1 MTKKAKGYDDMSK
14 ETKKLPGLQ
23 RRAFIAPESINADDR
38 TIEIVWTT
46 GARATQFNWDFGSF
60 IEELEVST
68 KAVNMERLNSGSA
81 PFLAMHNAFELEAVL
96 GVVEKAWIDEDKGEG
111 RAIIRFGKG
120 DEKIDKVWNLIS
132 QGIIRNISVGY
143 TVEEYEMYDE
153 DGQHIYRAVKWTP
166 LELSAVTVP
175 ADAKATVRGETRTSD
190 CVITVIRSSTKEKK
204 MVEKRSKREDEEEI
218 NDSEKEIDEETR
230 SDEEDPK
237 KDAPDNE
244 EDRDNDAE
252 EGKEDD
258 KEDRKSS
265 RSANIS
271 RRDAIY
277 GLCEVAGMSIKQA
290 RQFDQSNLTV
300 DQVREK
306 ILEKRSND
314 FNGVSNT
321 RSVAIS
327 KTAKSLAQRAQEV
340 YAKK

>member
-1 MTKKAKGYDDMSK
+1 MSK
-14 ETKKLPGLQ
+14 ETKKLPGMQ

-60 IEELEVST
+60 TEELEVTT
-68 KAVNMERLNSGSA
+68 KAVNLERLNAGSA

-96 GVVEKAWIDEDKGEG
+96 GVVEKAWIDEEKGEG
-111 RAIIRFGKG
+111 RAIIRFGKD
-120 DEKIDKVWNLIS
+120 DEKIDKVWNLVA

-143 TVEEYEMYDE
+143 TVEEYEVYE
-153 DGQHIYRAVKWTP
+153 ENGEKIFRAVKWTP

-175 ADAKATVRGETRTSD
+175 ADAKATVRAETRTSD
-190 CVITVIRSSTKEKK
+190 CVITVRSSTKEKK
-204 MVEKRSKREDEEEI
+204 MVNKRSKREDEEDIKDFE
-218 NDSEKEIDEETR
+218 DEIDEETR
-230 SDEEDPK
+230 SDDEEDPK

-244 EDRDNDAE
+244 EDREDDE
-252 EGKEDD
+252 KKEDRED
-258 KEDRKSS
+258 DEDEKEDRKSS
-265 RSANIS
+265 KRSALSGVS

-290 RQFDQSNLTV
+290 RQFDQSKLTV

-321 RSVAIS
+321 RNVAVN
-327 KTAKSLAQRAQEV
+327 KTAKSLAERAKERF
-340 YAKK
+340 AKK